1 MAGRNVVV
9 RADELLEGDLIS
21 DPSTGAQLH
30 VMNVDIRDA
39 WEGVQVQVVDYRR
52 LPAESRFVVWRDC
65 DSEPEEEF

>member
-30 VMNVDIRDA
+30 VTNVDIRDGG
-39 WEGVQVQVVDYRR
+39 EGVHVQVVDHRR
-52 LPAESRFVVWRDC
+52 LPPESRFVVWRDC